1 MDTKK
6 TGELIR
12 CLRRESGM
20 TQERFAEQFHVS
32 SRAVSRWETGSN
44 LPDLD
49 ILIEMADRYGL
60 DIRELI
66 DGERRGAPAGR
77 AQAGAGSGGAARPS
91 ADERAEPERKPAES
105 GTPPLGAADKTA
117 GMDRETRDTLDMV
130 ADYAD
135 AQRRRLASRLWS
147 MTAVA
152 AALFMV
158 FLVLRFAGLDGA
170 TAGWEKLSN
179 FILGLTAAALA
190 LNMMYCSGRLERLW
204 EAKRSLLSGP
214 QGR

>member
-1 MDTKK
+1 M
-6 TGELIR
+6 
-12 CLRRESGM
+12 
-20 TQERFAEQFHVS
+20 
-32 SRAVSRWETGSN
+32 
-44 LPDLD
+44 P
-49 ILIEMADRYGL
+49 
-60 DIRELI
+60 
-66 DGERRGAPAGR
+66 
-77 AQAGAGSGGAARPS
+77 
-91 ADERAEPERKPAES
+91 
-105 GTPPLGAADKTA
+105 
-117 GMDRETRDTLDMV
+117 
-130 ADYAD
+130 
-135 AQRRRLASRLWS
+135 
-147 MTAVA
+147 TAVA